1 VGTARHPRTPNN
13 GQQDHLCGI
22 FRESGIT
29 MDLDHGREP
38 LSAPILGQQMLSL
51 TGDRSQ
57 RSVGMQNDETGND
70 GRDPLVAWRCEAEP
84 ATVAEAGRQAA
95 DEAHLG
101 RSEPAQ
107 RLRTMQANLTPTAGG
122 DDQRGTELVTKPERR
137 HDVAISGAASAILA
151 RGESSGATWWA
162 AVAND

>member
-1 VGTARHPRTPNN
+1 
-13 GQQDHLCGI
+13 
-22 FRESGIT
+22 

-107 RLRTMQANLTPTAGG
+107 
-122 DDQRGTELVTKPERR
+122 
-137 HDVAISGAASAILA
+137 
-151 RGESSGATWWA
+151 
-162 AVAND
+162 

>member
-1 VGTARHPRTPNN
+1 
-13 GQQDHLCGI
+13 
-22 FRESGIT
+22 

-57 RSVGMQNDETGND
+57 RSVGMQNDDTGSD
-70 GRDPLVAWRCEAEP
+70 GRDPLVAWRCDAEP

-137 HDVAISGAASAILA
+137 HDVAISGAASAITA
-151 RGESSGATWWA
+151 RGESSVATWWA